1 MPFKTNSYLLVD
13 IDNEFSRAFTEHYF
27 ANSEGST
34 LVVAGANSRHMVR
47 LMFDELIKD
56 YCYCDFSNEI
66 SVSELASYLHEH
78 HNIKGVL
85 INQTDYLL
93 ADDAQKFIYNSLHKI
108 RILVTQD
115 AQNFSFSPCPDSAHI
130 NHLSCQ
136 TDIAETTVD
145 IISLTEQL
153 NRNK

>member
-1 MPFKTNSYLLVD
+1 MTNKINNFLLVD
-13 IDNEFSRAFTEHYF
+13 IDNEFSRAFAEHYF
-27 ANSEGST
+27 AKAESST
-34 LVVAGANSRHMVR
+34 LVVAGANSRQMVK

-78 HNIKGVL
+78 HTIQGVL
-85 INQTDYLL
+85 INLTDYQL

-108 RILVTQD
+108 RYLVQQD
-115 AQNFSFSPCPDSAHI
+115 EQGFSFTPCPDAAHI

-136 TDIAETTVD
+136 SEIAETTAHVLSAKD
-145 IISLTEQL
+145 DL
-153 NRNK
+153 K

>member
-1 MPFKTNSYLLVD
+1 MPFKVNDYLLVD

-27 ANSEGST
+27 ASVEGST
-34 LVVAGANSRHMVR
+34 LVVAGANSRHMVK

-78 HNIKGVL
+78 HSIKGVL
-85 INQTDYLL
+85 INLTDYQL

-108 RILVTQD
+108 RYLVQQD
-115 AQNFSFSPCPDSAHI
+115 GQSFSFTPCPDVAHI

-136 TDIAETTVD
+136 SEIAETTAHALSAKD
-145 IISLTEQL
+145 EF
-153 NRNK
+153 K

>member
-1 MPFKTNSYLLVD
+1 MPFKVNDYLLVD
-13 IDNEFSRAFTEHYF
+13 IDNEFSRVFTEHYF
-27 ANSEGST
+27 ASVEGST
-34 LVVAGANSRHMVR
+34 LVVAGANSRHMVK

-85 INQTDYLL
+85 INLTDYQL

-108 RILVTQD
+108 RYLVKQEE
-115 AQNFSFSPCPDSAHI
+115 QGFSFAPCPDSAHI

-136 TDIAETTVD
+136 TTIAETTTD
-145 IISLTEQL
+145 LLPLAEEL
-153 NRNK
+153 NRK